1 MSFGIRKIVIW
12 LGGRAGDHGPLRGA
26 GLELEGTG
34 PFFLLLENGGFLLL
48 EGE

>member
-1 MSFGIRKIVIW
+1 MGFGVVKIVIW
-12 LGGRAGDHGPLRGA
+12 MTGRGRPHGPRRGA

-48 EGE
+48 EGV

>member
-1 MSFGIRKIVIW
+1 MSFGITKIVIW
-12 LGGRAGDHGPLRGA
+12 LGGRARGHGPVSGA

-48 EGE
+48 EGV